1 MRYLMVSDW
10 NEDSMS
16 EIALQLNK
24 DTQTPLFEQLYAFI
38 KGEITSGHFSRNERL
53 PSKRNLA
60 ESLNCSQNTIQAA
73 YNQLVDEG
81 YLMSR
86 AKSGYYVAEI
96 DGLLGIDNA
105 RQTAALNKSQPQ
117 VFAYDFNPQGVDFEH
132 FPFSQWRK
140 ITKDVLNDYDRGL
153 LRTGDPQGYP
163 GLRLSIAKYLHH
175 SRGVNCSPDQI
186 VISSGTEFL
195 LQLLIQLFD
204 PTSVYAIENPGYEK
218 LNLLFK
224 SNRVEYVPLCL
235 DEYGMKPEQLEKNSA
250 NVVCITPSHQF
261 PTGRIMPV
269 SRRAQLLNWAYERP
283 ERYIIEDDYDS
294 EFRYSG
300 KPIPSLQG
308 LDRKGKVIYMGAFS
322 KSLSPALRISYM
334 VLPDSLMRLYHEKLS
349 FYICPVPT
357 VEQKILQHFVDE
369 GHFERHLNRMR
380 TLYKQKRELLVGEI
394 NRALPGA
401 QVEGASAGLHFTL
414 NVNNGMSEQELIR
427 AAGKYGVKVYGVS
440 RYYSSLPSDIT
451 ANTLLL
457 GFATLKIDEIP
468 DAVSTLNKAWRVDQ

>member
-1 MRYLMVSDW
+1 
-10 NEDSMS
+10 MS
-16 EIALQLNK
+16 ELALRLNK
-24 DTQTPLFEQLYAFI
+24 EEQTPLFEQLYAFI
-38 KGEITSGHFSRNERL
+38 KGEIASGHFSRNEKL
-53 PSKRNLA
+53 PSKRKLA

-81 YLMSR
+81 YLISR

-96 DGLLGIDNA
+96 EGVLGIDITHQA
-105 RQTAALNKSQPQ
+105 AALKRNQPE

-132 FPFSQWRK
+132 FPFSLWRK
-140 ITKDVLNDYDRGL
+140 ITKDAINDYDKDL
-153 LRTGDPQGYP
+153 LRTGDPKGYP
-163 GLRLSIAKYLHH
+163 GLRYSIAKYLHQ
-175 SRGVNCSPDQI
+175 SRGVNCAPDQI

-235 DEYGMKPEQLEKNSA
+235 DEYGMRPEQLEKNFA
-250 NVVCITPSHQF
+250 NVACITPSHQF

-269 SRRAQLLNWAYERP
+269 SRRAQLLNWAYEKP

-334 VLPDSLMRLYHEKLS
+334 VLPEHLIRLYHEKLS

-357 VEQKILQHFVDE
+357 VEQKILQRFMDE

-380 TLYKQKRELLVGEI
+380 TLYKQKRERLVDAI
-394 NRALPGA
+394 RMMLPDA

-414 NVNNGMSEQELIR
+414 KVNNGMCEQQLIQ
-427 AAGKYGVKVYGVS
+427 AAGEYGAKVYGVS
-440 RYYSSLPSDIT
+440 RYYSSLPSKIA

-457 GFATLKIDEIP
+457 GFATLKADEIP
-468 DAVSTLNKAWRVDQ
+468 DAVSTLVKAWREDQ